1 MHTSCEKVS
10 LRINVTVSKAN
21 WTNWWNKGYVM
32 GQNDH
37 SMDTRDKDK
46 NSDESTITEQVVR
59 FTELM
64 SDSDVEEVD

>member
-1 MHTSCEKVS
+1 
-10 LRINVTVSKAN
+10 
-21 WTNWWNKGYVM
+21 M